1 MTNLEKINAMLAH
14 AEKYPHTKSFAFVH
28 AWQHECKH
36 RYDMNMHGRPDL
48 WLWRYK
54 LCIAYKRTGAPVS
67 GFPLPSW
74 NNNFHMTTETTEKL
88 TIKDVYT
95 LSTLNGMCI
104 GDVHRI
110 NPAWVDNDVAGVK
123 YRLSLTGAKHL
134 VKYVLKIRKGGH

>member
-28 AWQHECKH
+28 AWQHECKR
-36 RYDMNMHGRPDL
+36 RYNMNMHGRPDL

-67 GFPLPSW
+67 DFPLPSW
-74 NNNFHMTTETTEKL
+74 NNNFHMTAETIEKL
-88 TIKDVYT
+88 TIKDVYI
-95 LSTLNGMCI
+95 LSTLHGMCVS
-104 GDVHRI
+104 DVHCI

-134 VKYVLKIRKGGH
+134 VKHVLKIRNGGR